1 MPARTGV
8 AVQNQNQLN
17 PAQHA
22 VLDAVQNTEGW
33 NAGIS
38 TTYHEVLRRMG
49 QHAAPSRRLVGDYLS
64 TKPGWQ
70 MNQIPRAPLTVAP
83 IIPRLD
89 PQTGHAVPLSLVV
102 IDTFF
107 VPPSTYRGEPG
118 QANARN
124 AKLNVWRSAVLVQCA
139 LTKYCYV
146 RPCRLRAALDQNDA
160 RPHSETA
167 RDALIEFRRRARVES
182 QQPALQIKRLLSD
195 FGSEF
200 LAACQTWI
208 NNEGIEHVKVVASK
222 SKSNGMAESSLKQWR
237 RLLVGDYKAYKR
249 RWEANNTPQAQRV
262 YNWVDRCD
270 EITRRFNQKR
280 HTTIKAPAIDAIR
293 PGQPS
298 YDECLE
304 RIYEYARK
312 RYGNRAVDLPQE
324 GQVGPAILAVGTLVR
339 TVKRKT
345 NSMGRLTWDK
355 IGKTSA
361 DNWSE
366 QVYRVRTVHAARGWT
381 LTTYEIEELD
391 GTAKVGK
398 WDRNQLLPI
407 SNATPGIMTDSED
420 DDDDAGGG
428 DDDGD
433 GDDGDDHAAAVAA
446 AHANPVRPRPRV
458 AANVHR
464 YEEGG
469 TLMFAEGWDHEPAI
483 PGGRRARE
491 GIVTDAYFA
500 QVGGQANVPAYTV
513 RFMLQNGRQVSR
525 DYEAKPLPRNQGG
538 DPEQAVDTS
547 RFVTY
552 VHS

>member
-17 PAQHA
+17 AAQLA
-22 VLDAVQNTEGW
+22 VLDAIQDTEGW
-33 NAGIS
+33 NAGIR
-38 TTYHEVLRRMG
+38 TTYHEALRRMG
-49 QHAAPSRRLVGDYLS
+49 QHAAPSRRLVGQYLS
-64 TKPGWQ
+64 TKPSWQ

-102 IDTFF
+102 VDTFF

-118 QANARN
+118 QADARN
-124 AKLNVWRSAVLVQCA
+124 AKVNVWRSAVLVQCA
-139 LTKYCYV
+139 LAKYCYV

-160 RPHSETA
+160 RPHSETS

-195 FGSEF
+195 NGSEF
-200 LAACQTWI
+200 LGACQTWL
-208 NNEGIEHVKVVASK
+208 NNEGIEHVRVVASK
-222 SKSNGMAESSLKQWR
+222 SKSNGQDESSVKQWR
-237 RLLVGDYKAYKR
+237 RLLIGDYKAHKR
-249 RWEANNTPQAQRV
+249 RWEINNTPQAQRV
-262 YNWVDRCD
+262 YNWVDRTD

-293 PGQPS
+293 PGPPS

-304 RIYEYARK
+304 RIREYARR
-312 RYGNRAVDLPQE
+312 RYGNRALDLPQE
-324 GQVGPAILAVGTLVR
+324 GQVGPAILAVGDLVR

-345 NSMGRLTWDK
+345 NSMGKLTWDK

-381 LTTYEIEELD
+381 MTTYEIEELD

-407 SNATPGIMTDSED
+407 PDATPGILTDDSED
-420 DDDDAGGG
+420 DDDDDDDDEDNDDDDGGG
-428 DDDGD
+428 DD
-433 GDDGDDHAAAVAA
+433 VAA
-446 AHANPVRPRPRV
+446 AHANPVLPRPRAPGV
-458 AANVHR
+458 VHR
-464 YEEGG
+464 YEEGD
-469 TLMFAEGWDHEPAI
+469 TLMFADGWDHEPAI
-483 PGGRRARE
+483 PGARRARE
-491 GIVTDAYFA
+491 GIITDAYFA
-500 QVGGQANVPAYTV
+500 RVGAHANVPAYTV
-513 RFMLQNGRQVSR
+513 RFMLQNGRQLSR
-525 DYEAKPLPRNQGG
+525 DYEAKPPPRNQGG